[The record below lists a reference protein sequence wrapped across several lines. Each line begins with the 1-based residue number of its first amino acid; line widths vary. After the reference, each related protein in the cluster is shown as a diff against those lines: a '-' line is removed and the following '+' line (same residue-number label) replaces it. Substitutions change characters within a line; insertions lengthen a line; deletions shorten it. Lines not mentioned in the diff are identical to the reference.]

1 MSTNLT
7 LRPNLSLLGP
17 EGIRR
22 LHDAA
27 VKILE
32 DTGLNVHHPA
42 MRQKLSDS
50 GARLGDDVRVFLTG
64 DLVGRALDTV
74 CKSVVV
80 HDRGGQPVM
89 PLRPH
94 QIYFGTG
101 SDLVNTRDTET
112 FHRRPSRLSDVSN
125 AARLCDGLE
134 DIDFVMSFG
143 LPGDVPAP
151 HIEPQQFYAMIAN
164 TTKPVLMTSYSGLDT
179 LQRMHDMACLVAGGE
194 DAFRARP
201 NYVMYGQF
209 VSPLQHD
216 LMAVERLIFC
226 ADQDVPLIYIPTI
239 MPGASGPMTFEGS
252 LALAVAEGLAGLVMH
267 QTQRPGAPYI
277 FGACVSQLDMRTML
291 FPYGSP
297 QWRLNDLVMGEMSRH
312 YGLPV
317 FGTGGSTDSKVTD
330 AQTGAESALGILAAA
345 LAGTNLIHDLGYLE
359 SGLTGSLES
368 LVLGAEHARWV
379 RHYIE
384 GLNISDETL
393 ALDVIAQVGPGKQ
406 FLDQDHTVDHLRRV
420 TWEPYVSDRDCFDAW
435 EASGSKDYA
444 SRAREFALDLLQS
457 HVPDPIEPA
466 LDKDLRQ
473 LASIAG

>member
-1 MSTNLT
+1 MSSELT
-7 LRPNLSLLGP
+7 LRPSLSLLGS
-17 EGIRR
+17 EGIAR
-22 LHDAA
+22 LHSAA
-27 VKILE
+27 VRILE
-32 DTGLNVHHPA
+32 DTGLNVHHPG
-42 MRQKLSDS
+42 MRQRLADA
-50 GARLGDDVRVFLTG
+50 GARLGDDVRVFLSEE
-64 DLVGRALDTV
+64 LVAGALDTA
-74 CKSVVV
+74 CKKVVV
-80 HDRGGQPVM
+80 HDRAGEPAM
-89 PLRPH
+89 PLGPH

-112 FHRRPSRLSDVSN
+112 LERRPSRLSDVSN
-125 AARLCDGLE
+125 AARLCDALE

-151 HIEPQQFYAMIAN
+151 HVEPQQFYAMIAN

-179 LQRMHDMACLVAGGE
+179 LQHMHDMACLIAGGE
-194 DAFRARP
+194 DVFRAKP

-216 LMAVERLIFC
+216 LMAVERMIFC
-226 ADQDVPLIYIPTI
+226 ADHDVPLIYIPTI
-239 MPGASGPMTFEGS
+239 MPGASGPMTFAGS

-297 QWRLNDLVMGEMSRH
+297 QWRLNDLVMAELSRH

-368 LVLGAEHARWV
+368 IVLGAEHARWAK
-379 RHYIE
+379 HYIE
-384 GLNISDETL
+384 GVDISEETL
-393 ALDVIAQVGPGKQ
+393 ALDVIARVGPGKQ
-406 FLDQDHTVDHLRRV
+406 FLDQDHTVAHLRRV
-420 TWEPYVSDRDCFDAW
+420 TWEPYVSDRDGFDAW
-435 EASGSKDYA
+435 QAAGSNDYA
-444 SRAREFALDLLQS
+444 ARAREFALDLLKS
-457 HVPDPIEPA
+457 HESDP
-466 LDKDLRQ
+466 LDPSLNKDLRQ
-473 LASIAG
+473 LANLSA